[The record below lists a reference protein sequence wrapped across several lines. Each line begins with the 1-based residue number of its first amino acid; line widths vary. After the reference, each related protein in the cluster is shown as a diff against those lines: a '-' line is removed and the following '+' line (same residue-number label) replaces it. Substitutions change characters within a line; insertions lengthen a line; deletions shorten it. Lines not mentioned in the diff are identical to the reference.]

1 VVSLRLAIAFLTIL
15 PVRLRRDP
23 GPLGA
28 AAPWFP
34 AVGACVGA
42 LAGALGYLAEPSL
55 GSTVAAVIS
64 VAALVIL
71 TGALHQDGL
80 ADCADG
86 LGVRGDRARRIEVMR
101 DSAIG
106 TFGTLALLIWLTL
119 LLAALG
125 GLDRDGAWRALVVAA
140 ASGRWAALLHA
151 TLAGPARPGGL
162 GAGFTVSWAAL
173 AFATVTAAAIAL
185 GVLGVGAGVAA
196 LAAAAAVAG
205 LVTAWTR
212 ATLGGRTGDT
222 LGATV
227 ALAEVAVAL
236 IALGAL

>member
-15 PVRLRRDP
+15 PVRLRSDP
-23 GPLGA
+23 GPLSA
-28 AAPWFP
+28 AAAWFP
-34 AVGACVGA
+34 AVGAGVGA

-64 VAALVIL
+64 VATLVIL

-86 LGVRGDRARRIEVMR
+86 LGVRGDRARRLEVMR

-106 TFGTLALLIWLTL
+106 TFGALALLVWLTL
-119 LLAALG
+119 FVAALS
-125 GLDRDGAWRALVVAA
+125 GLDRDDAWRALVVAA

-151 TLAGPARPGGL
+151 KVTGPARPGGL
-162 GAGFTVSWAAL
+162 GAGFTVSWTAL
-173 AFATVTAAAIAL
+173 ALTTVTLAAIAL
-185 GVLGVGAGVAA
+185 AVLGVAAGLGA
-196 LAAAAAVAG
+196 LAGAAAVAG
-205 LVTAWTR
+205 LVTAWAR

-227 ALAEVAVAL
+227 ALAEVTAAL
-236 IALGAL
+236 IALAAL